1 MIVVLGASGDLA
13 KKKTVGESTSLTRL
27 VPTLQTLIVHSIP
40 PYSVL

>member
-13 KKKTVGESTSLTRL
+13 KKKTVRKLTSLTRF
-27 VPTLQTLIVHSIP
+27 VPVSQMLIVHSIP

>member
-13 KKKTVGESTSLTRL
+13 KKKTVSELIPPSCFAPASHM
-27 VPTLQTLIVHSIP
+27 LIVHSIP